1 MSTKKN
7 SLDDQETLFLHE
19 RIINKKN
26 FLKKLY
32 TDFYN
37 ELLNKHFPRGSIV
50 ELGSGAGF
58 IKKIKPQVITSDV
71 VKGTNIDK
79 VFSATRMPF
88 KNSSISAFL
97 MFDVL
102 HHIKD
107 PKKALNEMSRCL
119 KKGGKI
125 IMIEPYNSLF
135 GRFIFQN
142 FHHENFDP
150 TAGWKIQ
157 GPGRLS
163 DANGALSWIIFVRDR
178 KLFVDQFPNLKI
190 VKVIPHTPLRYLLSG
205 GLSHWWSLPSFGY
218 EFIKLLE
225 NILKPLNN
233 FLGMFVTIEV
243 EKK

>member
-1 MSTKKN
+1 MKEN
-7 SLDDQETLFLHE
+7 NLDNQETLFLHA
-19 RIINKKN
+19 RIIYKKL

-37 ELLNKHFPRGSIV
+37 ELLNNRFPRGPIV

-71 VKGTNIDK
+71 IKGTNIDK
-79 VFSATRMPF
+79 VFSAIKMPF

-107 PKKALNEMSRCL
+107 TKKALNEMSRCL
-119 KKGGKI
+119 KKNGKI
-125 IMIEPYNSLF
+125 VMIEPYNSFF

-157 GPGRLS
+157 GAGRLS
-163 DANGALSWIIFVRDR
+163 GANGALSWIIFVRDR
-178 KLFVDQFPNLKI
+178 KLFVDQFPSLKI

-205 GLSHWWSLPSFGY
+205 GLSHWWSFPSFSY

-225 NILKPLNN
+225 SVLSPLNR
-233 FLGMFVTIEV
+233 FLGMFVTIEI